1 MITIAPSKRNLLC
14 YLAFC
19 ALAVYLFLFY
29 SSGTVLSG
37 ILLLGAAGMG
47 ILDIWISKP
56 VLSGVEVD
64 FPELVRMSKNRQ
76 ASFLIS
82 VACNHKSLNQLKV
95 GLAFPDVQFNARQTR
110 PVTLEAQK
118 ASVEWPITGIR
129 QGQYILRAC
138 YIEIESVWGL
148 WALRKKQAVHCE
160 VRVYPDLFS
169 QWKVLASRLPGKHT
183 GSHVQKMVGKGR
195 EFERL
200 REYLPGDLY
209 EDIHWKATAKRGVPV
224 TKTYQI
230 EQTQDVYVIIDASR
244 LSARDSG
251 PAAGK
256 GLSDKDAGE
265 TMLEQYINTGLCIG
279 MAAEKQGDRFG
290 LVVFSD
296 QVRQFMPAGRRTSHF
311 RACKDILYTL
321 HPHLV
326 TPDFTELITFIGS
339 RITKRSLLIFLT
351 SLDDRAVAKDLVD
364 HVHILSRRH
373 LLVINM
379 VKPPDAA
386 PIFSSGSVAAEDEI
400 YTRLGGHMVWKWL
413 RELERSFHRM
423 GIGFF
428 LHPSGELT
436 HQAISHYLT
445 IKQRQAI

>member
-1 MITIAPSKRNLLC
+1 MITIAPSKRNLIC
-14 YLAFC
+14 YLALC

-29 SSGTVLSG
+29 RSGTVLSG

-56 VLSGVEVD
+56 VLSGVSVD
-64 FPELVRMSKNRQ
+64 FPELVRMSKNRETPVLFS
-76 ASFLIS
+76 A
-82 VACNHKSLNQLKV
+82 ACKHRSLTSLKI
-95 GLAFPDVQFNARQTR
+95 GLALPEVQFNTRQTR
-110 PVTLEAQK
+110 QVTLEKQK
-118 ASVEWPITGIR
+118 VSVEWPITGIR
-129 QGQYILRAC
+129 QGQYILRVC
-138 YIEIESVWGL
+138 YIEIESVFGL
-148 WALRKKQAVHCE
+148 WTLRKKQALHCE

-169 QWKVLASRLPGKHT
+169 QWKTLASRLPGKQT
-183 GSHVQKMVGKGR
+183 GSHVQKMMGKGR

-230 EQTQDVYVIIDASR
+230 EQTRDVYVIIDASR
-244 LSARDSG
+244 LSARESG
-251 PAAGK
+251 RIPSG
-256 GLSDKDAGE
+256 GISNE
-265 TMLEQYINTGLCIG
+265 SMLEQYINTGLCIG
-279 MAAEKQGDRFG
+279 MAAEKQGDKFG

-296 QVRQFMPAGRRTSHF
+296 QVRQFIPAGRRTSHF
-311 RACKDILYTL
+311 RACKDMLYTL
-321 HPHLV
+321 QPHLV

-351 SLDDRAVAKDLVD
+351 SLDDRAVAKNLVD

-379 VKPPDAA
+379 LKPSDAA

-400 YTRLGGHMVWKWL
+400 YTRLGGHMVWTWL

-436 HQAISHYLT
+436 HQAISQYLT